1 MDKLWLIIKREYLTR
16 VKKRSFIITTL
27 VTPLAILLFML
38 VVGVIFSYEG
48 DESKK
53 FAVIDES
60 GILTVRDGNDL
71 RRRIGDK
78 QKMNTRIYFKYPKT
92 SLSELMD
99 NFDKEE
105 YDGIIV
111 LPSIQNLKTK
121 NYEIFYYSDNQ
132 LNIEINYTL
141 EQLLARG
148 IRDYKIEKFGMNKD
162 DLKNLETKVNLEPKP
177 ISDKGEDASK
187 LTSIVAAS
195 IGGFMGFIMYLAVFI
210 YGMMVMRSVMEE
222 KTNRIVEIMISSV
235 KPFQLML
242 GKIIGVGGVGL
253 TQLAIWAI
261 LIPIITLAGTLL
273 FGYQPPQAEL
283 AAGMPEMMD
292 PEDAQIMALA
302 AFEEFR
308 RQNWLLIVPVF
319 LIFFVGGYL
328 LYSSLFAAVG
338 SAMSDDY
345 AESQALTIPITIPVV
360 LAFYIMIVAVRSPD
374 SSLAVFASIFPL
386 FSPIVMPAR
395 LAFGPPFWQVA
406 LSIVLLIATAILFV
420 WITAKI
426 YRVGILM
433 YGKKVSLKELGKWI
447 FYKE

>member
-374 SSLAVFASIFPL
+374 STLAVFASIFPL